1 MELEEKLRQQ
11 AIDLTNKLESMA
23 DKNSESYK
31 TIVQIQEKTMEML
44 SQESARLNSNQ
55 KAELEAK
62 RLEFE
67 KDKLELETLQKKLE
81 AQLEEEKLKQQK
93 RSHGWDIAKKI
104 IGGIIAVLVNLITM
118 FFMIR
123 FNNSGETLTSME
135 SKFIFPEKFR

>member
-31 TIVQIQEKTMEML
+31 TIVQIQEKTMDML
-44 SQESARLNSNQ
+44 SKESARLNSNQ

-62 RLEFE
+62 KLEFE
-67 KDKLELETLQKKLE
+67 KDKLELEALQKKLE

-93 RSHGWDIAKKI
+93 KSNWWAITLKI
-104 IGGIIAVLVNLITM
+104 IGGIIAVLVNLVTM

-123 FNNSGETLTSME
+123 FNNSGEGLTSME
-135 SKFIFPEKFR
+135 SKFIFPEKFK

>member
-1 MELEEKLRQQ
+1 
-11 AIDLTNKLESMA
+11 
-23 DKNSESYK
+23 
-31 TIVQIQEKTMEML
+31 MEML

-55 KAELEAK
+55 KVELEAK

-93 RSHGWDIAKKI
+93 RSHGWDITKKI

-123 FNNSGETLTSME
+123 FNTSGETLTSME